1 MPKEIKLNEA
11 SQSLLDQVNE
21 LFPRG
26 NVFVQ
31 FDDQKKSGYVR
42 HDQAK
47 TDTLPGGICITVTDA
62 TAPNYTASH
71 ELLHLLMLLR
81 GFPQIFFN
89 LSLGTEELDDQLML
103 ISTDLYDTAMH
114 RVVVSEQRKHGLIDE
129 QIEQEYLKGIQAT
142 IEPEKDSNDEMG
154 TLRLLTLLDAM
165 VFYGDHLDQ
174 YSDQLKK
181 DYPVAYK
188 AADKMY
194 QAMMKHDI
202 KSPFDMRRQIVLLYR
217 LFDQQ
222 LLDWGLPALHN
233 NEFTTLNP
241 ILSERQLH
249 LQVRQVFEIF
259 HSDMKDR
266 HGHGDIYV
274 GLMRSDRQNSFVM
287 KAPRGKGD
295 ARAQAFVKIY
305 DEPVAKLL
313 TDLNMPYGVRK

>member
-1 MPKEIKLNEA
+1 MPKEIQLNEA
-11 SQSLLDQVNE
+11 SQSLLDQVND

-31 FDDQKKSGYVR
+31 FDDKKSGYVR

-47 TDTLPGGICITVTDA
+47 TDTLPGGLCITVTDA

-89 LSLGTEELDDQLML
+89 LSLGKEEMDEQMMM

-129 QIEQEYLKGIQAT
+129 QVEKEYLKGIQAT
-142 IEPEKDSNDEMG
+142 IDPEKDGNDEES

-174 YSDQLKK
+174 YAGTLKQ
-181 DYPVAYK
+181 DYPVAY
-188 AADKMY
+188 AAAEKIY
-194 QAMMKHDI
+194 AQMMKHEI

-222 LLDWGLPALHN
+222 MLEWGFPALHN

-274 GLMRSDRQNSFVM
+274 GLMRNDHQNSFVM
-287 KAPRGKGD
+287 KAPKGKDD

-313 TDLNMPYGVRK
+313 ADLDMPYGVRK

>member
-1 MPKEIKLNEA
+1 MAEKVSLNQA

-31 FDDQKKSGYVR
+31 FDEDKKSGYVR

-47 TDTLPGGICITVTDA
+47 TDTLPGGICITVTDV

-89 LSLGTEELDDQLML
+89 LSLGKEELDDQLMMM
-103 ISTDLYDTAMH
+103 STDLYDAAMH
-114 RVVVSEQRKHGLIDE
+114 RVVVDEQRKHGLIDDQVE
-129 QIEQEYLKGIQAT
+129 KEYLKGIQAT
-142 IEPEKDSNDEMG
+142 IQPEKGGNDEEG

-174 YSDQLKK
+174 YSGQLKA
-181 DYPVAYK
+181 DYPVAY
-188 AADKMY
+188 AAANKMY
-194 QAMMKHDI
+194 QAMMKREI
-202 KSPFDMRRQIVLLYR
+202 KSPFDMRRQIVQLYR
-217 LFDQQ
+217 LFDAQ

-233 NEFTTLNP
+233 NEFTTLTP
-241 ILSERQLH
+241 VLSERQIH

-274 GLMRSDRQNSFVM
+274 GLLRSDHQNSFVM
-287 KAPRGKGD
+287 KAPKGKGD
-295 ARAQAFVKIY
+295 DRAQAFVKIY
-305 DEPVAKLL
+305 DEPVGQLL
-313 TDLNMPYGVRK
+313 AELNMPFGVRK

>member
-1 MPKEIKLNEA
+1 MPKKIQLNEA
-11 SQSLLDQVNE
+11 SQSLLDQVND

-31 FDDQKKSGYVR
+31 FDDKKSGYVR

-47 TDTLPGGICITVTDA
+47 TDTLPGGLCITVTDA

-89 LSLGTEELDDQLML
+89 LSLGKEEMDEQMMM

-129 QIEQEYLKGIQAT
+129 QVEKEYLKGIQAT
-142 IEPEKDSNDEMG
+142 IDPEKDGNDEES

-174 YSDQLKK
+174 YAGTLKQ
-181 DYPVAYK
+181 DYPVAY
-188 AADKMY
+188 AAAEKIY
-194 QAMMKHDI
+194 AQMMKHEI

-222 LLDWGLPALHN
+222 MLEWGFPALHN

-274 GLMRSDRQNSFVM
+274 GLMRNDHQNSFVM
-287 KAPRGKGD
+287 KAPKGKDD

-313 TDLNMPYGVRK
+313 ADLDMPYGVRK